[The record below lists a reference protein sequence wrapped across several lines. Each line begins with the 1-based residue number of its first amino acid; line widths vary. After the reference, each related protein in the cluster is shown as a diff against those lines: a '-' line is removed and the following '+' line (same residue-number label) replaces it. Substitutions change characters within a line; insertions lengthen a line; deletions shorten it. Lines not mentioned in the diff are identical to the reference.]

1 MKGFVSAAM
10 SAVLA
15 YNSAVYF
22 NVSAADIDPSKY
34 TPTFSMTYTLLKN
47 QLPYKTNRLYINKNT
62 DRFKKGS
69 SVSLGVFY
77 LDESKSTDALKASV
91 QPGDAEIIL
100 EDADDPVTKYG
111 RSPYKDFPSADFI
124 TISKDDAENILTVKY
139 PSQNGK
145 VFTPYYDSTNNLTI
159 LTFDVRIPSD
169 ISEGTHTVNFV
180 TKSMN
185 EELCCS
191 SSLKQNDG
199 KERLVEMTKSKSDF
213 SIAVSDRALGDID
226 GNKRYTPSDA
236 TKVLK
241 ACAKLAKNEPSGL
254 TDGQYVAA
262 DINGDGR
269 LNTTDASAVL
279 QFCGYVGDVNN
290 LNGPAYDE
298 GVPYMELYWY
308 NVKGGK

>member
-1 MKGFVSAAM
+1 MKGFVSVAM

-77 LDESKSTDALKASV
+77 LDESKSTDELKASV

-124 TISKDDAENILTVKY
+124 TISKDDAENIITVKY

-145 VFTPYYDSTNNLTI
+145 VFTPYYDSTNNLPI

-169 ISEGTHTVNFV
+169 ISEGTHTINFV

-241 ACAKLAKNEPSGL
+241 ACGKLAKNEPSGL

-262 DINGDGR
+262 DINGDGKY
-269 LNTTDASAVL
+269 NSADALLMQRFSI
-279 QFCGYVGDVNN
+279 GTYTIS
-290 LNGPAYDE
+290 
-298 GVPYMELYWY
+298 W
-308 NVKGGK
+308 